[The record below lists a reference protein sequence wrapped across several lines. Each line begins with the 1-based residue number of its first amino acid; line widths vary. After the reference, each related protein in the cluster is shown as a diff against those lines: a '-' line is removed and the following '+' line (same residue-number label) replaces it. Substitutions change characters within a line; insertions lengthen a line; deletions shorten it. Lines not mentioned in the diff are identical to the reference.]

1 MEQNEKKQAAT
12 DADLIPMDNYQPWN
26 SADVLKKLVWATNHL
41 LHNKDYDGPNY
52 EELNVCVKRGEELI
66 AFLENKAREEYYM
79 AETKAEGD
87 NCPPRRYW
95 NYRLLAHDNPAPG
108 TDFMIMIH
116 EVYYEGCK
124 PIMYNKQGAVL
135 LAEII
140 DADDENNPI
149 ESLNEVL
156 KWMRAA
162 LKKPVLYA
170 GKKFPQVFEHSVLS
184 NQTNK

>member
-1 MEQNEKKQAAT
+1 MEQNEKKPAAT
-12 DADLIPMDNYQPWN
+12 DAGLIPLDNDQPWN

-41 LHNKDYDGPNY
+41 LQNKNYDGPNY

-79 AETKAEGD
+79 AETKADGD

-95 NYRLLAHDNPAPG
+95 NYRLLAHENPAPG
-108 TDFMIMIH
+108 TGYTIMIH
-116 EVYYEGCK
+116 EVHYEGCK
-124 PIMYNKQGAVL
+124 PIMYAQNGAVL
-135 LAEII
+135 HTDI
-140 DADDENNPI
+140 DDEESTPI
-149 ESLNEVL
+149 QSLNEVL

-170 GKKFPQVFEHSVLS
+170 GEKFPQVFEHSALS

>member
-1 MEQNEKKQAAT
+1 MEQNEKKSATT
-12 DADLIPMDNYQPWN
+12 DADLIPLDNDQPWN

-41 LHNKDYDGPNY
+41 LQNKNYDGPNY

-95 NYRLLAHDNPAPG
+95 NYRLLAHENPAPG
-108 TDFMIMIH
+108 TDCILVLH
-116 EVYYEGCK
+116 EVHYEGCK
-124 PIMYNKQGAVL
+124 PVLYTKQPTNIF
-135 LAEII
+135 AEI
-140 DADDENNPI
+140 ANETNETPI
-149 ESLNEVL
+149 EDL
-156 KWMRAA
+156 KETIKWIRAA
-162 LKKPVLYA
+162 LKKPVLWA
-170 GKKFPQVFEHSVLS
+170 GPKFPQVFEHSTLS